1 MRDNVSNDEQY
12 LIYVF
17 NNLMSQIGYNSLYKF
32 NENGDNGYYIYKEDG
47 NWLLIKKSHGVEI
60 SLSRYSNL
68 YNLCLDIIKKMDRN
82 GEICLNYFLANA
94 IIPKDTEVLIFKRLK
109 DGKLDNGGYLKGK
122 IIGKKK
128 MSNTVNNRTYLIQGE
143 DNQHYTGSYFD
154 TNEGYF
160 FKTIE
165 DYLANIISV
174 IENNNKTISDLN
186 KENNEY
192 RLLLRDIIK
201 NNSDFHKKRNK

>member
-17 NNLMSQIGYNSLYKF
+17 NNIMNQIGYNNLYKF
-32 NENGDNGYYIYKEDG
+32 NVNGYNGYFIYKEDG
-47 NWLLIKKSHGVEI
+47 NWLLLKKSHGIEI

-68 YNLCLDIIKKMDRN
+68 YNLCVDIIKKTDRN

-94 IIPKDTEVLIFKRLK
+94 IIPKGTEVLIFKRLK
-109 DGKLDNGGYLKGK
+109 DGELDKGGYIKGK

-128 MSNTVNNRTYLIQGE
+128 MSNQSYFIQGE
-143 DNQHYTGSYFD
+143 DNQHYLGRYFD

-165 DYLANIISV
+165 DYLGHIISV
-174 IENNNKTISDLN
+174 IENNNKTIEDLN
-186 KENNEY
+186 KENAEY

-201 NNSDFHKKRNK
+201 NNSGFHKKRNK